1 MCFCL
6 FCCRF
11 SFACSS
17 ASFRS
22 SQALALFLFFF
33 SNLLQLFLRSFG
45 SSRSLVPRAMSSAFC
60 HFSFFS
66 SSSPHFSQLFQ
77 LLLSSFCL
85 GKKPFVV
92 FLQRGSVFLLL
103 FLNGRGEIKLA
114 EHDCPSLLVL
124 ERRLSNCFI
133 SPFGASVLSSPSL
146 SWQKIAVP

>member
-33 SNLLQLFLRSFG
+33 SNLLQLFLSSFG

-60 HFSFFS
+60 HLKLFATFFIILVLPAS
-66 SSSPHFSQLFQ
+66 SEQ
-77 LLLSSFCL
+77 LLPWQEAVCNLS
-85 GKKPFVV
+85 
-92 FLQRGSVFLLL
+92 
-103 FLNGRGEIKLA
+103 LNGRGESKLA
-114 EHDCPSLLVL
+114 EHDPPSLLVL
-124 ERRLSNCFI
+124 ERWLSNNSI
-133 SPFGASVLSSPSL
+133 SPFGASVMSSPSL
-146 SWQKIAVP
+146 SWQEIAVP